1 MRVGSRV
8 KKTTLLCVVAA
19 LWGGGAF
26 AQDVPKFPI
35 VRFKV
40 DGNSL
45 LPQTQVEAAVAPFLG
60 EARDFGDVQAALEA
74 LEALYKQRGYSTATV
89 LLPEQVL
96 ERGEVLLK
104 VIEGRIK
111 AVRFTGQEHFDE
123 DNLRASLP
131 TLQAG
136 EVPFIDDVSANLRIA
151 NENPAKKLT
160 LQLKPGEH
168 EEDIEAAIRV
178 TDEKPWKISTTLD
191 NTGTAQTGKRRLGVS
206 LQHANLWNRDHVLTF
221 QYQTSPDKP
230 KDVNVYALAYRIPL
244 YGLGDA
250 LDVFATKSNVNAGTI
265 AAGPIDLAISGRG
278 SSLGAR
284 YTLNL
289 KRRGEYEHAL
299 VFGLDE
305 KKYLNNI
312 DAGTLAL
319 GNELTVRP
327 WSVQYNGRWQWEASE
342 LSFNGSLIQN
352 IPGGEYGR
360 QDDFSRART
369 DAPARFTVVRGGL
382 SASHAYANDWQLRF
396 NAIGQWTGKPL
407 APQEQF
413 GIGGAASVRGF
424 QEREIADDRGFQTTL
439 ELYSP
444 EICQELGGGHRCRAL
459 AFIDSGVVYRV
470 DPLPGEAK
478 REHVG
483 SVGLGLRYAWDKHV
497 AFQADY
503 GQVLQGGGSQQRGD
517 WRLHVRLGVFF

>member
-1 MRVGSRV
+1 M
-8 KKTTLLCVVAA
+8 KKIALFGIVVA
-19 LWGGGAF
+19 LWGAGVS

-35 VRFKV
+35 IRFKIE
-40 DGNSL
+40 GNSL
-45 LPQTQVEAAVAPFLG
+45 LPQAQINAAVAPFLG
-60 EARDFGDVQAALEA
+60 KERDFGDVQGALEA
-74 LEALYKQRGYSTATV
+74 LEALYKQRGYGTATV

-96 ERGEVLLK
+96 ERGEVLLR

-111 AVRFTGQEHFDE
+111 AVRISGQEHFGE
-123 DNLRASLP
+123 DNIRASLP

-168 EEDIEAAIRV
+168 EEDIEADIRV
-178 TDEKPWKISTTLD
+178 TDEKPLKISTTLD

-206 LQHANLWNRDHVLTF
+206 LQHANLWGRDHVMTF

-230 KDVNVYALAYRIPL
+230 KDVNVYALAYRMPL

-250 LDVFATKSNVNAGTI
+250 LDVFATKSDVNAGTI

-278 SSLGAR
+278 ASLGVR

-289 KRRGEYEHAL
+289 KRRGEYEHAF

-312 DAGTLAL
+312 NAGTLAL

-327 WSVQYNGRWQWEASE
+327 WSVQYNGRWQWEATE
-342 LSFNGSLIQN
+342 LSFHGDVIHN
-352 IPGGEYGR
+352 IPGGEQGR
-360 QDDFSRART
+360 QDDFTRART
-369 DAPARFTVVRGGL
+369 GAPARFTVLRGDL
-382 SASHAYANDWQLRF
+382 SASHAYASDWQLRF
-396 NAIGQWTGKPL
+396 NAVGQWTGKPL

-413 GIGGAASVRGF
+413 GIGGASSVRGF
-424 QEREIADDRGFQTTL
+424 QEREIADDQGFQTTL

-444 EICQELGGGHRCRAL
+444 EICQTLGAGHRCRAL
-459 AFIDSGVVYRV
+459 AFLDSGVVYRV
-470 DPLPGEAK
+470 DPLPGEST
-478 REHVG
+478 RQHVG
-483 SVGLGLRYAWDKHV
+483 SAGLGLRYTWDKHI
-497 AFQADY
+497 AFQTDY